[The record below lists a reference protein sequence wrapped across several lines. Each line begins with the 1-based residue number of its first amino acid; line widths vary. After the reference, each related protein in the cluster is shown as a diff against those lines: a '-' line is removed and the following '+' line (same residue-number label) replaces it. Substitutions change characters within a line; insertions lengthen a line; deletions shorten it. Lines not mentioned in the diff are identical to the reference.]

1 MSAAEGKSQQNNS
14 LTIGRRCA
22 ARGEPLGAPRRGGRR
37 RRRRRRHLRV
47 TCKYRSVLFLLSTE
61 RVRGAIKELEGVRPR
76 GPVIGPLGLGHHE
89 EGGAEGPHDLIEK
102 TPTAEAYI
110 M

>member
-1 MSAAEGKSQQNNS
+1 MRLKRRPHHVADRLAVDDRRAAEG
-14 LTIGRRCA
+14 IH
-22 ARGEPLGAPRRGGRR
+22 RR
-37 RRRRRRHLRV
+37 RPLRHV
-47 TCKYRSVLFLLSTE
+47 ATSTQLIE
-61 RVRGAIKELEGVRPR
+61 LPSAIKELEGVRPR